1 MTDQTGKD
9 VNTPWPRRNALTRI
23 LVGVAATLV
32 ASALL
37 EAPSASADAVA
48 YLVNV
53 TVRPG
58 YNFPNADA
66 ALAYGHGICDKVAH
80 GRSYADLVSD
90 VQADFATS
98 DYYQG
103 AYLINQAVNELCPA
117 LIWQLRNSAAHYRPP
132 PAGG

>member
-1 MTDQTGKD
+1 
-9 VNTPWPRRNALTRI
+9 VAFFTPVTHRNLLVCLSAAAAFLALGAFSTP
-23 LVGVAATLV
+23 A
-32 ASALL
+32 
-37 EAPSASADAVA
+37 ASADAVA

-80 GRSYADLVSD
+80 GESYADLVGD

-132 PAGG
+132 PVGG

>member
-1 MTDQTGKD
+1 M
-9 VNTPWPRRNALTRI
+9 TRI
-23 LVGVAATLV
+23 LIGAIAALV
-32 ASALL
+32 SGALL
-37 EAPSASADAVA
+37 AVPSARADDVA